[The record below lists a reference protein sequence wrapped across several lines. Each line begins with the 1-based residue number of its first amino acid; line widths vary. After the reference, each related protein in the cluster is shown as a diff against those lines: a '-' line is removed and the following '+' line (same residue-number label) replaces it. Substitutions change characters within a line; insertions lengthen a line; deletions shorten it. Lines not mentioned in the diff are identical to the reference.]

1 MKSSSWLCKCTNSL
15 WDGNLQCFPA
25 GLEASTITQA
35 KQVAGVMLLTAEKE
49 EGPQLASGFKTG
61 SVFL

>member
-15 WDGNLQCFPA
+15 WDGNLQCFQA
-25 GLEASTITQA
+25 GLETSTITQP

-49 EGPQLASGFKTG
+49 GPQLASGFQTG